1 MIPKNLEERDKRSKL
16 MFIAKFEPTSATT
29 FYSIH
34 QNSTHPT
41 TTVVTDV
48 AKSLLFFR
56 VYRSYL
62 NNTIPSN
69 MVATWSNIPC

>member
-1 MIPKNLEERDKRSKL
+1 

-41 TTVVTDV
+41 TTVVTD
-48 AKSLLFFR
+48 ANRYFFAEFIDLA
-56 VYRSYL
+56 SI
-62 NNTIPSN
+62 IPFLQTY
-69 MVATWSNIPC
+69 MVATWSNLPC